1 MDRRMAQL
9 RKRLAKKAKRGFR
22 GYPVGTIACYG
33 PDDSRAS
40 KLVASIVEGE
50 DAEPSEMQ
58 KWFSEEGDVRNDPE
72 VIAEMVAFLE
82 QHGARSIAMPD
93 RIIGCPHEEGIDYEG
108 PSCPRCPFWANRDR
122 WSGGTIH

>member
-1 MDRRMAQL
+1 MDRRIAQL

-22 GYPVGTIACYG
+22 GYPVGTVACYG
-33 PDDSRAS
+33 PDDGRAS

-50 DAEPSEMQ
+50 GAEPPEMK
-58 KWFSEEGDVRNDPE
+58 KWFSEEGDVRDDPE
-72 VIAEMVAFLE
+72 VIVELVAFLE
-82 QHGARSIAMPD
+82 QHDTRSIAMPN

-122 WSGGTIH
+122 WSGKTIH